1 MDYVIRL
8 INEEEILCHSGI
20 KGMKW
25 GVRRYQ
31 NPDGTL
37 TDAGKRRYSKIQNQN
52 SKYQAKADKYT
63 KKAEAMKTRIPT
75 HYLTD
80 TGRAIA
86 ERRAAKA
93 AGYEG
98 KAIKY
103 QKQIMNNNKKL
114 SELKPDHVDSGKN
127 YFDNLKS
134 QKSELLQKAKKEDK
148 FNMEFLEMYP
158 DDLSDTSK
166 VLKEYNKFLSDPEKW
181 MKKR

>member
-8 INEEEILCHSGI
+8 MNEEEILCHSGI

-31 NPDGTL
+31 NPDGSL
-37 TDAGKRRYSKIQNQN
+37 TEAGKKRYYRIQNRN
-52 SKYQAKADKYT
+52 AEYQDKVNKYT
-63 KKAEAMKTRIPT
+63 KKAEKIKGKIPT

-103 QKQIMNNNKKL
+103 QKRIANNNKKL
-114 SELKPDHVDSGKN
+114 SELKPENIGSGKR
-127 YFDNLKS
+127 YFDDLK
-134 QKSELLQKAKKEDK
+134 QRKPELLQKAKKENK

-166 VLKEYNKFLSDPEKW
+166 VLKEYNKFLTDPEKW
-181 MKKR
+181 MNRK